1 MNSGK
6 FNDND
11 IETRRK
17 WSGHWEFHQHGILTM
32 TLKLVGTRS
41 GHWEFHEH
49 GTLRVVGDG
58 ALGVSKSMHYETL
71 FIKESHSAQ
80 RLGPFL
86 FYV

>member
-1 MNSGK
+1 MNGGK

-32 TLKLVGTRS
+32 TLKLVGTWS

-49 GTLRVVGDG
+49 GTLKVVG
-58 ALGVSKSMHYETL
+58 
-71 FIKESHSAQ
+71 
-80 RLGPFL
+80 
-86 FYV
+86 